1 MMIPIPAD
9 FLFRVAPRIVGAKSA
24 LQHQLIDAIQPLLAA
39 TLERF
44 GIDTVDRVAYW
55 AGQVCVES
63 DQFSTTVEYA
73 SGAAYEGR
81 NDLGNTEPG
90 DGRRFK
96 GRGLIQLTGRHNYAT
111 AGVALGLDLI
121 RAPSIAA
128 EPLNALVIACW
139 FWQSRNLSAVADMP
153 EEVEPPKIERITRK
167 INGGLNGIVER
178 DEATDRAFAAMGVV
192 TQGTEDAG

>member
-1 MMIPIPAD
+1 MILIPDD
-9 FLFRVAPRIVGAKSA
+9 FLYRVAPRILGAKAA
-24 LQHQLIDAIQPLLAA
+24 LQRQLISAIQLKLAA

-63 DQFSTTVEYA
+63 DGFSTTVEYA

-81 NDLGNTEPG
+81 DDLGNTEPG

-96 GRGLIQLTGRHNYAT
+96 GRGLIQLTGRANYAT
-111 AGVALGLDLI
+111 AGAALGLPLETS
-121 RAPSIAA
+121 PSLAA
-128 EPLNALVIACW
+128 EPENALVIACW
-139 FWQSRNLSAVADMP
+139 FWRSRKLSALADLP
-153 EEVEPPKIERITRK
+153 EETEPPKIELITRK

-178 DEATDRAFAAMGVV
+178 DEATDRAFSALEV
-192 TQGTEDAG
+192 EDAG